1 MSPSRWNTRRPRGR
15 ASVVVVFFVTAVV
28 LHGQAPGQDPAKRWN
43 EIFTSTA
50 GETFLPNA
58 FLASVIEGRK
68 PGTALDI
75 AMGEGRNALLL
86 AARGWKVTGFDISE
100 VAVKRAREAAEAR
113 SVSLEAVTA
122 DVSTFDYG
130 TERWDLVA
138 AIYIHGLLT
147 VKPEAVVR
155 SLKPGGI
162 LVVEGFHRD
171 ALPAA
176 GYRTNEL
183 LTIFG
188 GLTVLQY
195 EDVVGRPDPT
205 WADREPF
212 RFVRLVARKEPA
224 NWR

>member
-1 MSPSRWNTRRPRGR
+1 MSALGSITLFRKPVSL
-15 ASVVVVFFVTAVV
+15 VV
-28 LHGQAPGQDPAKRWN
+28 LCSLAAAVPHGQAPDQDSVKRWN
-43 EIFTSTA
+43 EVFTSTVA
-50 GETFLPNA
+50 EEFLPNA
-58 FLASVIEGRK
+58 FLATVIEARK

-75 AMGEGRNALLL
+75 AMGEGRNSLLL
-86 AARGWKVTGFDISE
+86 AARGWKVTGFDISD
-100 VAVKRAREAAEAR
+100 VAVKRAREGADKRAA
-113 SVSLEAVTA
+113 SFEAVTA
-122 DVSTFDYG
+122 DVNTFDYG

-147 VKPEAVVR
+147 VRPEAVIR

-183 LTIFG
+183 LTVFSR
-188 GLTVLQY
+188 LTVLQY

-224 NWR
+224 NRR

>member
-1 MSPSRWNTRRPRGR
+1 MRPALRLRG
-15 ASVVVVFFVTAVV
+15 SIVVVLVAATVL
-28 LHGQAPGQDPAKRWN
+28 LHGQAPDQDSAKRWN
-43 EIFTSTA
+43 EVFTSTA
-50 GETFLPNA
+50 GEAFLPNA
-58 FLASVIEGRK
+58 FLASVIEGRT

-86 AARGWKVTGFDISE
+86 AARGWKVTGFDISD
-100 VAVKRAREAAEAR
+100 VAVKRARQAAAAR
-113 SVSLEAVTA
+113 SLPFEAVTA
-122 DVSTFDYG
+122 DVSTFEYG
-130 TERWDLVA
+130 TEQWDLVA

-171 ALPAA
+171 ALTTA

-183 LTIFG
+183 LTVFG

-205 WADREPF
+205 WADRAPF

-224 NWR
+224 NRQ